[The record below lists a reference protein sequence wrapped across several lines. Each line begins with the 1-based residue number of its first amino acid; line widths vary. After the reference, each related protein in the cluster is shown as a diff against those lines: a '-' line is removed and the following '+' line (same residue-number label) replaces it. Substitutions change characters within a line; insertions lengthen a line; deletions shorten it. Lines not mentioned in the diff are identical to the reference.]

1 MKAKAS
7 DWYKTIWTLDIKQQS
22 WVEDTAAQVDF
33 LLRHLQLPR
42 GARILDLACG
52 FGRHALLLAR
62 QGFSVV
68 GADITADYI
77 ADAQKSAAEMQLP
90 NAQFV
95 CSDIRDLRFQAEF
108 DLVLNLADGA
118 IGYLENDAENLKLF
132 DVISAALKPG
142 GRHVM
147 DIINGDYADR
157 HFPMRN
163 WEVGE
168 KALALSEF
176 DWDKERRIMLFGGAD
191 IPYGVPAVMP
201 VIGEGDP
208 TRLYTQAEIQEIWRT
223 RRMRLDAAF
232 AGFTD
237 APANPD
243 AMQMVVFSTKL

>member
-7 DWYKTIWTLDIKQQS
+7 DWYKTIWTLDIKLQS

-52 FGRHALLLAR
+52 FGRHALLLAQ

-68 GADITADYI
+68 GADITTDYV
-77 ADAQKSAAEMQLP
+77 ADAQKSA
-90 NAQFV
+90 
-95 CSDIRDLRFQAEF
+95 
-108 DLVLNLADGA
+108 
-118 IGYLENDAENLKLF
+118 
-132 DVISAALKPG
+132 
-142 GRHVM
+142 
-147 DIINGDYADR
+147 
-157 HFPMRN
+157 
-163 WEVGE
+163 
-168 KALALSEF
+168 
-176 DWDKERRIMLFGGAD
+176 
-191 IPYGVPAVMP
+191 AVMP

-223 RRMRLDAAF
+223 RHMRLDAAF

>member
-33 LLRHLQLPR
+33 LLRHLDLPR

-52 FGRHALLLAR
+52 FGRHALLLAQR
-62 QGFSVV
+62 GFSVV
-68 GADITADYI
+68 GVDITADYI
-77 ADAQKSAAEMQLP
+77 ADAQKSAEELHLQ

-95 CSDIRDLRFQAEF
+95 CSDIRDLRFEAEF

-118 IGYLENDAENLKLF
+118 VGYLESDAENLKTF
-132 DVISAALKPG
+132 DVIARALKPG

-147 DIINGDYADR
+147 DIINGEYADR

-163 WEVGE
+163 WETGE
-168 KALALSEF
+168 NALALSEF
-176 DWDKERRIMLFGGAD
+176 DWDPERRIMLFGGAD

-208 TRLYTQAEIQEIWRT
+208 TRLYTQAEIRAIWRT
-223 RRMRLDAAF
+223 RRMQLDTAF

-237 APANPD
+237 TPANPD
-243 AMQMVVFSTKL
+243 TMQMVVFSTKL